1 MAKSDKYFWS
11 DVFLISE
18 NRKILFS
25 RLFFTF
31 LKSDV
36 LKIGYTDQ
44 KYDWAVTNEEQVWKY
59 FIENNL
65 LFSTDTKLN
74 KRFLEDA
81 PFSKF
86 YLSEDKNSPGR
97 IGQRIGLQ
105 IVRSFM
111 DNNDV
116 SLSDLLIKNEE
127 EIFKNSKYKPRK

>member
-1 MAKSDKYFWS
+1 MIHEGKKLYLLDLY
-11 DVFLISE
+11 LP
-18 NRKILFS
+18 
-25 RLFFTF
+25 
-31 LKSDV
+31 LKSDAV
-36 LKIGYTDQ
+36 RIGYTKQ
-44 KYDWAVTNEEQVWKY
+44 KYNWAITNEEQVWKY

-65 LFSTDTKLN
+65 LYSTDTKLN

-116 SLSDLLIKNEE
+116 SLSDLLIKDGE

>member
-1 MAKSDKYFWS
+1 
-11 DVFLISE
+11 LG
-18 NRKILFS
+18 
-25 RLFFTF
+25 FT
-31 LKSDV
+31 K
-36 LKIGYTDQ
+36 Q
-44 KYDWAVTNEEQVWKY
+44 KYDWSITNEEQVWKY

-65 LFSTDTKLN
+65 LYSTETKLN
-74 KRFLEDA
+74 KRFLEAA

-97 IGQRIGLQ
+97 IGQWIGLQ
-105 IVRSFM
+105 IIRSFM